1 VAYKNDIEGFIRHHM
16 QPLSAWMAFHLTWWF
31 IWMIIPHLIGLLL
44 SEREMLKLAFLTWSV
59 FLLIWLSSWFLGKI
73 VYIPIEIPPW
83 CV

>member
-44 SEREMLKLAFLTWSV
+44 SERKMLRLAFLTWAI